1 MTFSPTSASP
11 VTDSLVVA
19 SDRGSGDRHRWPRP
33 PSPARRTCRC
43 RARLDFGDVPVGTS
57 ATRAFQIT
65 NTGNVPMTITKAKAP
80 QGVFSTTTP
89 IAEGLKIPAGESAY
103 QSVTFTPTAV
113 GQAGTAE
120 TYYLIT
126 ADDGQGALKV
136 MLTGNGTDDPIAA
149 YAWKIGAGDPR
160 STLGRSLTLEY
171 AVAGGKCQD
180 YVRGVICWSPA
191 TGAHAVIGEIYKRYK
206 AAGGAAGAP
215 RLPDHRREGVA
226 GRGGAVQPL
235 LRLGRVLDLLVADD
249 RGALRTGCDPDQMG
263 VAGLG
268 DRTAGLSDHGREA
281 HAGRGGAVQ
290 PLLGCGRGTRSTG
303 RRRPGRTGSPVR
315 SGPSGRPWAGRQ
327 GRWAIR
333 PPTRR
338 RRRTGWG
345 GTTTSRVRVGTRS
358 TGRRRPGRTLS
369 SVRSGPSGRPWAGR
383 QAAGLSDHRREG
395 HAGRVGRYNH
405 FSGSGGHSIY
415 WSPKTGAHSV
425 TGCDPGQVGV
435 PGLGERAGWAI
446 RPATSTRFPSAGHR
460 TFSAA
465 G

>member
-1 MTFSPTSASP
+1 
-11 VTDSLVVA
+11 
-19 SDRGSGDRHRWPRP
+19 
-33 PSPARRTCRC
+33 
-43 RARLDFGDVPVGTS
+43 
-57 ATRAFQIT
+57 
-65 NTGNVPMTITKAKAP
+65 MTITKAKAP

-160 STLGRSLTLEY
+160 SALGRSLTLEY

-191 TGAHAVIGEIYKRYK
+191 TGAHAV
-206 AAGGAAGAP
+206 
-215 RLPDHRREGVA
+215 HRRDLQTLQGRGRRRGHASASRPPTRRLA

-249 RGALRTGCDPDQMG
+249 RGALGPRRDPDQVG

-268 DRTAGLSDHGREA
+268 DRAAGLSDHRREA

-290 PLLGCGRGTRSTG
+290 PLLRCGRGLDLLVAQD
-303 RRRPGRTGSPVR
+303 RRALVHG
-315 SGPSGRPWAGRQ
+315 
-327 GRWAIR
+327 AIR
-333 PPTRR
+333 TKWAALGWEKGPLGYPTTDEKA
-338 RRRTGWG
+338 RRTGWG
-345 GTTTSRVRVGTRS
+345 GTTTSPVRVGT
-358 TGRRRPGRTLS
+358 
-369 SVRSGPSGRPWAGR
+369 
-383 QAAGLSDHRREG
+383 
-395 HAGRVGRYNH
+395 
-405 FSGSGGHSIY
+405 SIY
-415 WSPKTGAHSV
+415 WSPKTGAHWV
-425 TGCDPGQVGV
+425 HGAIRTKWAALGWETGPLGYPTTDENGHPGQGGAVQPLLRFGW
-435 PGLGERAGWAI
+435 GLDLLVAEDRRA
-446 RPATSTRFPSAGHR
+446 
-460 TFSAA
+460 
-465 G
+465 